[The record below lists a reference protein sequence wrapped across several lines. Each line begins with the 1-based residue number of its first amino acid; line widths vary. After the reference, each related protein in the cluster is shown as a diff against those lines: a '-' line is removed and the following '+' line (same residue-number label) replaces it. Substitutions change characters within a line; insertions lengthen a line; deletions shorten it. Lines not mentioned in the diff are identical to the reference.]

1 MKTAIHHLYPSS
13 KFCVVILITLLSMF
27 IPGYFWQYLVF
38 PLVLI
43 LTLFSRNTKEFIGT
57 FFKAI
62 VILVLF
68 IFIIQV
74 FIVTNDDS
82 VILWKF
88 IKYSDTGLNM
98 SLEMT
103 SKIIAISSIIIY
115 FFQVTSTKDI
125 IYALEKAGS
134 PKKVTFVIA
143 STIQLIPQM
152 STLSKTI
159 MEAQQSRGISVDG
172 SIWKRMTSFIPMIG
186 PLVLSSIQQTE
197 ERVLALE
204 SRGFSSTSKKTAIY
218 QFKKSRIDYIIQIL
232 SITVL
237 LVYFIWRV
245 AK

>member
-1 MKTAIHHLYPSS
+1 MKTAIHYLYPSS
-13 KFCVVILITLLSMF
+13 KFCIVILITLLSMF

-43 LTLFSRNTKEFIGT
+43 LTLFSKNTKEFLAT

-74 FIVTNDDS
+74 FIVTNEDS
-82 VILWKF
+82 ITLWKF
-88 IKYSDTGLNM
+88 IKYSDEGLNM

-103 SKIIAISSIIIY
+103 SKIVAISSIIIY

-125 IYALEKAGS
+125 IYALEKSGS

-152 STLSKTI
+152 SALSKTI

-204 SRGFSSTSKKTAIY
+204 SRGFSSTSKKTSIY
-218 QFKKSRIDYIIQIL
+218 QFSKSKIDYAIQVISISIL
-232 SITVL
+232 LI
-237 LVYFIWRV
+237 YFIWRV
-245 AK
+245 V